1 MRWYNAAAASL
12 LLALA
17 SCGGLPRPFEGAPG
31 ATAVRL
37 AAPPPSRLAVP
48 PPKTSLAGAD
58 ATLLTV
64 ALAKGLR
71 DMEVPAFATVARP
84 GDWVLDIGATDAGGS
99 VIPAYTVR
107 DPKGASRGTAQ
118 GAPVAAA
125 EWNRPGG
132 MEKIAAGQLRGVG
145 DLLTKIEAERRE
157 NDPSS
162 LVNRP
167 SRILVRDV
175 TGAPG
180 DGNASLTRQ
189 MRRELPQYGFT
200 VLDKAESPDFV
211 VQGSVKINPAA
222 GKQDTVEITWV
233 VLDAASA
240 EAGKIAQLNDSPRGS
255 LNGLWVDV
263 AVVVA
268 QEAANGVHDVI
279 LNRVGAGRLPPA
291 KKTP

>member
-1 MRWYNAAAASL
+1 MRWFKLAAL

-17 SCGGLPRPFEGAPG
+17 GCGSLPRPFEGAPG

-48 PPKTSLAGAD
+48 PPKTGVAGAD
-58 ATLLTV
+58 ATPFSV
-64 ALAKGLR
+64 AMAKGLR
-71 DMEVPAFATVARP
+71 DMEVPAFATAARP
-84 GDWVLDIGATDAGGS
+84 GDWVLDIAATETGS
-99 VIPAYTVR
+99 SIIPAYTVR
-107 DPKGASRGTAQ
+107 DPKGAARGTTQ
-118 GAPVAAA
+118 GAPVSAA
-125 EWNRPGG
+125 EWTRPGG
-132 MEKIAAGQLRGVG
+132 MEKTAAAQLRGVG

-167 SRILVRDV
+167 SRIFVPDV

-180 DGNASLTRQ
+180 DGNTSLARQ

-200 VLDKAESPDFV
+200 LLEKPESPDFV
-211 VQGSVKINPAA
+211 VRGTVKITPAA

-233 VLDAASA
+233 VQDSAGA
-240 EAGKIAQLNDSPRGS
+240 EAGKIAQLNDIPRGS

-268 QEAANGVHDVI
+268 QEAANGVHGVI
-279 LNRVGAGRLPPA
+279 LNRVGAGRLPVA